1 MITLPIMSAPPTI
14 AETVRSAAHTLKS
27 CSESPRLDAEL
38 LLGKVLGISR
48 SGLIARHHHPVSIDE
63 QRVFGELLSRRAGG
77 EPVAYL
83 TGHREF
89 WSLPLTVSPAVLIP
103 RPETECLV
111 ERALEL
117 CARSARCTVL
127 DLGTGSGA
135 IALAIASERRH
146 WRVTAVDISPQA
158 LEVAAQNA
166 SALDIQID
174 WRLSDW
180 FDAVPG
186 ERFDLIVANPPYVAC
201 SDPALVSLRSE
212 PQQALVAGPTGL
224 EALSAIIA
232 DAGRHLEPQGWLLL
246 EHGAT
251 QGPQIAQLLDAAG
264 YTSIRTYADFS
275 GRPRITLANLKTQ
288 H

>member
-1 MITLPIMSAPPTI
+1 MTAPRTI
-14 AETVRSAAHTLKS
+14 AETVSSAAHRLKS

-38 LLGKVLGISR
+38 LLGKVLGVSR
-48 SGLIARHHHPVSIDE
+48 SGLIARDHHLISMDQ
-63 QRVFGELLSRRAGG
+63 QRVFGELISRRAGG

-83 TGHREF
+83 TGSREF
-89 WSLPLTVSPAVLIP
+89 WSLPLVVTPAVLIP
-103 RPETECLV
+103 RPETEVLV
-111 ERALEL
+111 EREL
-117 CARSARCTVL
+117 QMAARSEPCTVL

-135 IALAIASERRH
+135 IGLAIACERRH

-166 SALDIQID
+166 RNLNLRID
-174 WRLSDW
+174 WRLGSW

-186 ERFDLIVANPPYVAC
+186 ERFDLIVANPPYIAS
-201 SDPALVSLRSE
+201 SDPALISLRSE
-212 PQQALVAGPTGL
+212 PYQALAAGTTGL

-232 DAGRHLEPQGWLLL
+232 NAQRHLRAHGWLLM

-251 QGPQIAQLLDAAG
+251 QAPQVAQLLDQQGFA
-264 YTSIRTYADFS
+264 SIRTCPDFS
-275 GRPRITLANLKTQ
+275 GRPRITLGTVKTQ

>member
-1 MITLPIMSAPPTI
+1 MNTLPTI
-14 AETVRSAAHTLKS
+14 AETVSSAAHTLKS
-27 CSESPRLDAEL
+27 CSDSPRLDAEL
-38 LLGKVLGISR
+38 LLGKVLGVSR
-48 SGLIARHHHPVSIDE
+48 SGLIARNLDPISMD
-63 QRVFGELLSRRAGG
+63 QKRVFGELISRRAGG
-77 EPVAYL
+77 EPIAYL
-83 TGHREF
+83 TGNREF

-111 ERALEL
+111 ERALQL
-117 CARSARCTVL
+117 GARSEACTVL

-158 LEVAAQNA
+158 LAVAAQNA
-166 SALDIQID
+166 RILDIPID

-186 ERFDLIVANPPYVAC
+186 ERFDLIVANPPYVAS
-201 SDPALVSLRSE
+201 SDPALKSLRSE
-212 PQQALVAGPTGL
+212 PTQALAAGPTGL

-232 DAGRHLEPQGWLLL
+232 NARRHLAPHGWLLL

-251 QGPQIAQLLDAAG
+251 QGPQVAQLLDAEG
-264 YTSIRTYADFS
+264 FTSIRTYPDFS
-275 GRPRITLANLKTQ
+275 GLPRITLGTVKTQ

>member
-1 MITLPIMSAPPTI
+1 MNTPATI
-14 AETVRSAAHTLKS
+14 AETVSSAARTLKS
-27 CSESPRLDAEL
+27 FSESPRLDAEL
-38 LLGKVLGISR
+38 LLGKVLGVSR
-48 SGLIARHHHPVSIDE
+48 SGLIARNLDPISMD
-63 QRVFGELLSRRAGG
+63 QRRAFGDLISRRAGG
-77 EPVAYL
+77 EPIAYL
-83 TGHREF
+83 TGSREF
-89 WSLPLTVSPAVLIP
+89 WSLPLTVTPAVLIP

-117 CARSARCTVL
+117 GARSEPCAVL

-166 SALDIQID
+166 RALEIPID
-174 WRLSDW
+174 WRLGNW

-201 SDPALVSLRSE
+201 SDPALISLRAE
-212 PQQALVAGPTGL
+212 PTQALAAGPTGL
-224 EALSAIIA
+224 EALSVIIA
-232 DAGRHLEPQGWLLL
+232 NAQRHLEPQGWLLV
-246 EHGAT
+246 EHGTT
-251 QGPQIAQLLDAAG
+251 QVSQVAQLLDG
-264 YTSIRTYADFS
+264 EGFTSIRTYPDFS
-275 GRPRITLANLKTQ
+275 GRPRITLGTVKTQ